1 MKQHPMSP
9 VRISVRGR
17 RAGGFTLIELMIT
30 VSIVAILAAIAIP
43 SYNAY
48 IRKSRRT
55 DAKSALL
62 DMASLEERYF
72 SSNNAYSSNPT
83 DLGYATTTP
92 PIFIST
98 DYTVTS
104 ANFNVTQ
111 AIAGGAGVTPKVATY
126 SFTAT
131 PVGDQVNDTQ
141 CASFTVT
148 SGGGQTA
155 TNSANAD
162 NTQTCWH

>member
-1 MKQHPMSP
+1 MKQHLMSS
-9 VRISVRGR
+9 VRISVSGR
-17 RAGGFTLIELMIT
+17 RTAGFTLIELMIT

-72 SSNNAYSSNPT
+72 SSNNAYSSSPS
-83 DLGYATTTP
+83 DLGYATAL
-92 PIFIST
+92 PILIST

-104 ANFNVTQ
+104 VNFSVVQ
-111 AIAGGAGVTPKVATY
+111 AIAGGAGVVPQVATY
-126 SFTAT
+126 SFIAT

-155 TNSANAD
+155 KNSAGVD
-162 NTQTCWH
+162 STQTCWH